1 VSILDLSSLPAPDV
15 LEPLDFET
23 IYDEELTSFRVFMGD
38 GWNATL
44 ESDPVVKLLELGAYR
59 KMQNRARVNDAAKAL
74 MLPYAQRADLDQLA
88 ARVNLKRLVIQKAD
102 TSTVPP
108 APEILEEDDALR
120 ERVQLAFEGLTTAGP
135 RNSYILHARNTS
147 ALVADASAESPS
159 PATVVVTVLHLN
171 GTGEADDALLAE
183 LKAHLSDE
191 NLRPLGD
198 RLIVQSAE
206 VLTYSIDAVLHMKG
220 AGSENEAILA
230 ECKSRLAAW
239 INPRRRLGIEIAR
252 SAVDAQLHISGVRRV
267 ELVDWQDIV
276 PTRAQAAY
284 CNGFNVQLG
293 TTNEQPAAAKQH
305 PAGTRP

>member
-1 VSILDLSSLPAPDV
+1 MSTVDLSSLPAPDV
-15 LEPLDFET
+15 LEWLDFED
-23 IYDEELTSFRVFMGD
+23 IYEEELSSFRIFMAD
-38 GWNATL
+38 RWDATL

-59 KMQNRARVNDAAKAL
+59 KMQNRGRVNDAAKAL

-88 ARVNLKRLVIQKAD
+88 ARVNLQRLVIQKAD
-102 TSTVPP
+102 VSTVPP
-108 APEILEEDDALR
+108 ALEILEEDDALR
-120 ERVQLAFEGLTTAGP
+120 ERIQMVFEGLTTAGP

-183 LKAHLSDE
+183 VHEHLSDE

-206 VLTYSIDAVLHMKG
+206 VLKYRIDAVLHMKG

-230 ECKSRLAAW
+230 ECISRITAW
-239 INPRRRLGIEIAR
+239 INPRRRLGVEIAR

-267 ELVDWQDIV
+267 ELLDWKDLV
-276 PTRAQAAY
+276 PTKAQAAY
-284 CNGFNVQLG
+284 CSGFNVRLG
-293 TTNEQPAAAKQH
+293 DSHEQPATDQ
-305 PAGTRP
+305 